1 MQVKFT
7 IPVTTTNMDGSN
19 LKRLKCMDQY
29 IKNLEKNECC
39 IEWGFEL
46 TTWVVIGT
54 DCTCSYKSNYL
65 DDPLLRQFSAR
76 KEHSVIFYWILNM

>member
-19 LKRLKCMDQY
+19 LKRLKCMNQY

-46 TTWVVIGT
+46 TT
-54 DCTCSYKSNYL
+54 
-65 DDPLLRQFSAR
+65 
-76 KEHSVIFYWILNM
+76 